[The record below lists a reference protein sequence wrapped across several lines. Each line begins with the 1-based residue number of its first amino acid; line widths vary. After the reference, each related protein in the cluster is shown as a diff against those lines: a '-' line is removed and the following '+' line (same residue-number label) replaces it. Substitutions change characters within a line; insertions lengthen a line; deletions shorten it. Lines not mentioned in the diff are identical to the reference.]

1 MEFTCQRCNE
11 TLSTDAVFC
20 PHCAAP
26 QLRWTQTDVEPQTE
40 TGAAQPADPADPAY
54 PAYPADPANPG
65 RRVHW
70 DSAIR
75 VALLTSLIT
84 GILCSI
90 LSPGI
95 LLWVVCGTIATIT
108 FYRRRYP
115 QPLINV
121 RLGTRF
127 GILFGLFTAIVLTVT
142 DAAVMFY
149 GRFVLHEGSKF
160 DQAYNAMLEQVAA
173 RAPTNPA
180 AITQWNALMNFWH
193 SAEARAGLFLVSAV
207 FLAVTVIML
216 CAAAGAITARF
227 TRPQI
232 PRSSNA

>member
-1 MEFTCQRCNE
+1 MEATCQRCGE
-11 TLSTDAVFC
+11 TLSTEAAFC

-26 QLRWTQTDVEPQTE
+26 QLRWTQGDAEPQTE
-40 TGAAQPADPADPAY
+40 VSAAQPADPAS
-54 PAYPADPANPG
+54 PG

-84 GILCSI
+84 GILCSV

-95 LLWVVCGTIATIT
+95 LLWVVCGTAATIT
-108 FYRRRYP
+108 FYRRRFP

-121 RLGTRF
+121 RLGARI
-127 GILFGLFTAIVLTVT
+127 GILFGVFTAVVLTVS

-149 GRFVLHEGSKF
+149 ARYVLHEGSKF

-173 RAPTNPA
+173 RAPSNPA
-180 AITQWNALMNFWH
+180 ATAQWNALMDFWH
-193 SAEARAGLFLVSAV
+193 SAEARAGLFLLSAI
-207 FLAVTVIML
+207 FLALTVVLL

-227 TRPQI
+227 NRPHV